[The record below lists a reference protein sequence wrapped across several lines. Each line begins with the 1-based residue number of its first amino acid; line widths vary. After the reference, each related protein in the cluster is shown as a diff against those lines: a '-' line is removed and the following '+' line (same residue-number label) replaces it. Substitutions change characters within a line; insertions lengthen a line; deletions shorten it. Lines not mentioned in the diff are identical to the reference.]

1 MPNGLEETLWMTQI
15 SQAMCIQYAC
25 EHARR
30 MQPRMMGV
38 LYWQINDIW
47 PCASWSSIDSFGRWK
62 ALHYLA
68 RRFFAPVIV
77 TLCEEKEA
85 HKIGVH
91 ISNTSFENKN
101 VKLTWQ
107 LTTLA
112 GEIIASGEG
121 DYEAIAQNNFAAVE
135 IATEEYEE
143 KYGNRNIIMFAQLE
157 SDGEI
162 ISTNHCT
169 MTVPK
174 YLELERPE
182 FDVAIKE
189 LADNK
194 FELKVK
200 TNKPAIMVRLEL
212 SNADAQFTDNFFTM
226 YARQERTII
235 AEPWEPMSLEAFKA
249 QLKIKSLVDSY

>member
-1 MPNGLEETLWMTQI
+1 
-15 SQAMCIQYAC
+15 
-25 EHARR
+25 
-30 MQPRMMGV
+30 
-38 LYWQINDIW
+38 
-47 PCASWSSIDSFGRWK
+47 
-62 ALHYLA
+62 
-68 RRFFAPVIV
+68 
-77 TLCEEKEA
+77 
-85 HKIGVH
+85 
-91 ISNTSFENKN
+91 
-101 VKLTWQ
+101 
-107 LTTLA
+107 
-112 GEIIASGEG
+112 
-121 DYEAIAQNNFAAVE
+121 
-135 IATEEYEE
+135 
-143 KYGNRNIIMFAQLE
+143 
-157 SDGEI
+157 
-162 ISTNHCT
+162 

-226 YARQERTII
+226 YAGQERTII